1 MSKKRFWTNARVLA
15 PVALLLVASLLLA
28 AGCGGGGSKDVA
40 GVYKLEA
47 GEGFTA
53 TLTLKEGG
61 DATYSITE
69 GAGIP
74 VTYKVEGDTVTLV
87 SPDGQPIPS
96 ATFTI
101 VDEGLKDPTGNIYEK
116 Q

>member
-1 MSKKRFWTNARVLA
+1 MNAKRLRAYTGAAV
-15 PVALLLVASLLLA
+15 LLLLAATLLMA
-28 AGCGGGGSKDVA
+28 AGCGGGSKDIT

-47 GEGFTA
+47 GEDFTV

-61 DATYSITE
+61 NATYSLTE
-69 GAGIP
+69 GAGLP

-87 SPDGQPIPS
+87 GADGQTIPA

-101 VDEGLKDPTGNIYEK
+101 VDEGLKDPTGNLYEK